1 MSRFTRNFCIIAHID
16 HGKSTLADRFLLLT
30 GAITERE
37 FREQFLD
44 DMDLERERGIT
55 IKASAVTMRYERPEG
70 AYTLNLID
78 TPGHVDFSY
87 EVSRALAACEGAA
100 LLVDAAQG
108 VEAQTV
114 ANAYLAMEHD
124 LAVVPVVTKID
135 LQNAQIEETCAEMEH
150 IFGVEPGEILRVSA
164 KEGTGVEGVL
174 DAIVERVPPPR
185 GDKER
190 SLRALIF
197 DCAYDDYK
205 GVVIYVRLVDGTLAR
220 GQKIRLAASSKEYT
234 VDEVGR
240 FRPGM
245 TPGEKLSAGDVGYF
259 TAAVKTIHD
268 VRVGDTVSLA
278 SVRKPEALPGYREP
292 KPMVF
297 CGLFPAQDTEF
308 GSLRKAMERLSL
320 NDASFVYRPDTS
332 EALGLGFR
340 CGFLG
345 LLHMEIVQQRLERE
359 SGVEVVQT
367 APNVTFEIARNDGVT
382 VEVNNPAEVPDANLI
397 KDFREPAV
405 RLQVVLPAEFIGPV
419 MKLCD
424 ECRARYIRTEYLSQK
439 RVIIEFDC
447 PLMEIVYDFFDKLK
461 SVTRGYGTMDY
472 EFLGYFPSDL
482 VRLDVL
488 VNGRR
493 VDALSTVCHRS
504 VAERRGRAYVRLLR
518 KEIPRQLFQIPLQ
531 AAIGGRIVA
540 RETISP
546 LKKDVT
552 AKCYGGDVTR
562 KRKLLEK
569 QREGKRRMKSVG
581 QVSIPQEAFL
591 AILRVKEER

>member
-1 MSRFTRNFCIIAHID
+1 MTRFTRNFCIIAHID

-37 FREQFLD
+37 FRDQFLD

-55 IKASAVTMRYERPEG
+55 IKASAVTMHYERPGG
-70 AYTLNLID
+70 AYVLNLID

-87 EVSRALAACEGAA
+87 EVSRALAACEGAI

-108 VEAQTV
+108 VEAQSV

-124 LAVVPVVTKID
+124 LTVVPVVSKVD
-135 LQNAQIEETCAEMEH
+135 LPHAQIEETIVEMEH
-150 IFGVEPGEILRVSA
+150 VFGVKTEEILKVSA
-164 KEGTGVEGVL
+164 KEGTGVREVL
-174 DAIVERVPPPR
+174 DAVVERVPPPS
-185 GDKER
+185 GDEKKP
-190 SLRALIF
+190 LRALVF
-197 DCAYDDYK
+197 DCVYDDYK
-205 GVVIYVRLVDGTLAR
+205 GVVIYVRLTDGRLSR
-220 GQKIRLAASSKEYT
+220 GDKVRLATSGKVYA

-245 TPGEKLSAGDVGYF
+245 MPEGELRAGDVGYL
-259 TAAVKTIHD
+259 TASVKSIHG
-268 VRVGDTVSLA
+268 VRVGDTVCPATELA
-278 SVRKPEALPGYREP
+278 LEPLPGYKEP

-332 EALGLGFR
+332 EALGMGFR

-345 LLHMEIVQQRLERE
+345 LLHMEIVQERLERE

-367 APNVTFEIARNDGVT
+367 APNVTFQIEGEDGGLI
-382 VEVNNPAEVPDANLI
+382 EVNNPAEVPDASTI
-397 KDFREPAV
+397 KEFREPVV
-405 RLQVVLPAEFIGPV
+405 RLQVVTPASFIGPV

-424 ECRARYIRTEYLSQK
+424 ERRARYLRTEYLSQK
-439 RVIIEFDC
+439 RVILEFDC
-447 PLMEIVYDFFDKLK
+447 PLMEIIYDFFDKLK
-461 SVTRGYGTMDY
+461 SATRGRGTMDY
-472 EFLGYFPSDL
+472 ELLGYFPSDL
-482 VRLDVL
+482 VRLDIL

-504 VAERRGRAYVRLLR
+504 VAERRGRAYVRRLK
-518 KEIPRQLFQIPLQ
+518 KEIPRHLFQIPLQ
-531 AAIGGRIVA
+531 AAIGGRVVA
-540 RETISP
+540 RENISA

-562 KRKLLEK
+562 KRKLLDK
-569 QREGKRRMKSVG
+569 QREGKRRMRAVG

-591 AILRVKEER
+591 AILKARGD